1 MPTATAG
8 FASTLIK
15 GLSECLASASQHPKA
30 GGLRWCDD
38 PPLQVGL
45 GGLPIP
51 GMANPTLITVF
62 SPVWSAT
69 PNLLTRGQ
77 PLWTRVSPQSS
88 PPHFRGKSSKKKKK
102 KGMGNSFF
110 VIPS

>member
-38 PPLQVGL
+38 PAVQVGL
-45 GGLPIP
+45 GGAPHSWDGKPHLNHCFQP
-51 GMANPTLITVF
+51 GVAGNTKFADTWPA
-62 SPVWSAT
+62 PK
-69 PNLLTRGQ
+69 Q
-77 PLWTRVSPQSS
+77 PPSLQREIFQE
-88 PPHFRGKSSKKKKK
+88 KKKK

>member
-38 PPLQVGL
+38 PALQVGL

-62 SPVWSAT
+62 SPVWPAT

-77 PLWTRVSPQSS
+77 PQSS

-102 KGMGNSFF
+102 KKGMGNSFF